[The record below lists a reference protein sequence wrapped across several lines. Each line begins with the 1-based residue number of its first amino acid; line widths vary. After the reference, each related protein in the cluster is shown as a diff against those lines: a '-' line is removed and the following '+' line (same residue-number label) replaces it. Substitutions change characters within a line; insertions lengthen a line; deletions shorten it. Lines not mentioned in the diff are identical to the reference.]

1 MQAISNTD
9 LKLPV
14 INGKYSVVIS
24 DNFILYFFLKLNP
37 KGQCLPQTG
46 RRSFRKS
53 MDYVMNHFM
62 TYSENKAQN
71 VYFSVTL

>member
-1 MQAISNTD
+1 MQAISNPD

-37 KGQCLPQTG
+37 KGQCVPQKG
-46 RRSFRKS
+46 SSYFRKS
-53 MDYVMNHFM
+53 MDYVMKHFM
-62 TYSENKAQN
+62 TYSEKKKLKTCI
-71 VYFSVTL
+71 SR